1 MSDQI
6 IFYTEEQAIEFV
18 NQFPHYKFIREENVV
33 TGSFSGLNLTGAN
46 LHRVEL
52 TGAIL
57 ILTNLEGANL
67 YRANLWGSFLNGAN
81 LSFAN
86 LGNASL
92 RLANLGNASLRLANL
107 TDANLTDANLADSD
121 LSNAN
126 LSGANLKGAIL
137 SDANV
142 SGTTILSIYTKNKF
156 SYHDNLYASPV
167 YDIHGKQIDWGFHAG
182 CLYGT
187 HGDLHKAI
195 VRTYGKG
202 EYLDC
207 LNILLME
214 CIRKFSPQQQEQQ
227 S

>member
-1 MSDQI
+1 MSDKI

-18 NQFPHYKFIREENVV
+18 NQFLHYKFIREENVV

-57 ILTNLEGANL
+57 ILTNLEDANL

-81 LSFAN
+81 LTGANLSCAN
-86 LGNASL
+86 LGNT
-92 RLANLGNASLRLANL
+92 SLRLANL
-107 TDANLTDANLADSD
+107 TDANLADSNLADSD
-121 LSNAN
+121 LSNAK
-126 LSGANLKGAIL
+126 LKGANLKDSIL
-137 SDANV
+137 DYANV
-142 SGTTILSIYTKNKF
+142 AGTTILSIDTKKQF
-156 SYHDNLYASPV
+156 SHHDNLYASPV
-167 YDIHGKQIDWGFHAG
+167 YDIHGKQVDWGFHAG
-182 CLYGT
+182 YLYGT

-207 LNILLME
+207 LNILLIE
-214 CIRKFSPQQQEQQ
+214 CIRKFNPQQEQQ